1 MNLKQIV
8 HLIHTDLLAA
18 VDPVYKAGATRYFKE
33 SIKIY
38 GVRTPTVRTI
48 AATQTTLLKNE
59 PLSVLWQLSEQLLK
73 TGYMEEATIALALVY
88 ARRKE
93 WSKNDFKTLEQWLHT
108 YVSNW
113 AICDDLC
120 NHSMGYCIATFPDI
134 LPTIHAWTTS
144 DNHWVRR
151 AAAVS
156 FILPA
161 RAGNN
166 LADVVPIAKALLHDT
181 DDLVQKGCG
190 WMLREA
196 AKNHQQ
202 EIIDYIEQHKK
213 TMPRT
218 MLRYAIE
225 RMPADIK
232 KQLMGRL

>member
-1 MNLKQIV
+1 MNLKQIT
-8 HLIHTDLLAA
+8 HQIHTDLLTAI
-18 VDPVYKAGATRYFKE
+18 DPVHKEGATRYFKE

-38 GVRTPTVRTI
+38 GGRIPDVRKI
-48 AATQTTLLKNE
+48 ASKYTTLLKKE
-59 PLSVLWQLSEQLLK
+59 PLSSVWNLSEQLLK
-73 TGYMEEATIALALVY
+73 TGYIEDATIALALTY
-88 ARRKE
+88 NRRKE
-93 WSKNDFKTLEQWLHT
+93 WEIDDFKKLERWLHT

-120 NHSMGYCIATFPDI
+120 NHSMGYSIDTYPEI
-134 LPTIHAWTTS
+134 LPTVHAWTQS
-144 DNHWVRR
+144 DNRWVRR

-166 LADVVPIAKALLHDT
+166 LTDVLPIAKALLHDT

-190 WMLREA
+190 WLLREA
-196 AKNHQQ
+196 AKNHPQ
-202 EIIDYIEQHKK
+202 EIIAYIETHKQ

-232 KQLMGRL
+232 KQLMDKQ